1 MGAITDVFA
10 CEQDANVKA
19 ALAAGFLLQSCQFEQ
34 FWAADLTFAK
44 SVKGFEAAMRASILS
59 AIRRSHN
66 AIALKTLQAKLN
78 LSEKEVQAA
87 VAAEK
92 WTVEGDLA
100 KIDANEDNQM
110 RPKKI
115 QENIEFGDVLKVIH
129 TLSR

>member
-1 MGAITDVFA
+1 
-10 CEQDANVKA
+10 
-19 ALAAGFLLQSCQFEQ
+19 
-34 FWAADLTFAK
+34 
-44 SVKGFEAAMRASILS
+44 MRASILS
-59 AIRRSHN
+59 AIRRSHS

-87 VAAEK
+87 VATEK
-92 WTVEGDLA
+92 WTVEGELVT
-100 KIDANEDNQM
+100 IDANEDNQM